1 MAQRL
6 KQEKRLW
13 LRVWLGDPG
22 FYLGGCAP
30 QRNGVTDW
38 WRKWPVVLESCRSFF
53 FWVGGGANPL
63 HPPPRSTPVFNA
75 TYRTGLHGNYD
86 YGLWNSRY
94 NISTGHA
101 HSILIFEK
109 RRNCFWKPVNFDHKC
124 DWQLNKR
131 MCQSLVEVSILPHFF
146 SRCDRPLLAGIWSQK
161 LHLPRDSQ
169 TQTHF

>member
-1 MAQRL
+1 M
-6 KQEKRLW
+6 
-13 LRVWLGDPG
+13 
-22 FYLGGCAP
+22 FYFNTNKS
-30 QRNGVTDW
+30 Q
-38 WRKWPVVLESCRSFF
+38 SIF
-53 FWVGGGANPL
+53 FWQNTSCIRKLQVIFWGGGANPL

-146 SRCDRPLLAGIWSQK
+146 SHCDRPLLETS
-161 LHLPRDSQ
+161 L
-169 TQTHF
+169 TQRFPNSNSFLNQCITFTLNTRASRFVYFIQQEIESLISK

>member
-1 MAQRL
+1 M
-6 KQEKRLW
+6 
-13 LRVWLGDPG
+13 
-22 FYLGGCAP
+22 FYFNTNKSQSIFFG
-30 QRNGVTDW
+30 RI
-38 WRKWPVVLESCRSFF
+38 PVVLESWRSFF
-53 FWVGGGANPL
+53 FGGGGANPL

-101 HSILIFEK
+101 HSILIIGK

-146 SRCDRPLLAGIWSQK
+146 SRCDRPLLETSLTQRFPNSNSFLNQCITFTLNTRASRFCI
-161 LHLPRDSQ
+161 LHSTGDWESHQ
-169 TQTHF
+169 

>member
-1 MAQRL
+1 M
-6 KQEKRLW
+6 
-13 LRVWLGDPG
+13 
-22 FYLGGCAP
+22 FYFNTNKSQSIFFG
-30 QRNGVTDW
+30 RI
-38 WRKWPVVLESCRSFF
+38 PVVLESCRSFF
-53 FWVGGGANPL
+53 FWGGANPL
-63 HPPPRSTPVFNA
+63 HPPPRTTPVFNA

-101 HSILIFEK
+101 HSILIIEK

-146 SRCDRPLLAGIWSQK
+146 SRCDRPLLETSLTQRFPNSNSFLNQCITFTLNTRASRVCI
-161 LHLPRDSQ
+161 LHSTGDWESHQ
-169 TQTHF
+169 

>member
-1 MAQRL
+1 M
-6 KQEKRLW
+6 
-13 LRVWLGDPG
+13 
-22 FYLGGCAP
+22 FYFNTNKSQSIFFG
-30 QRNGVTDW
+30 RI
-38 WRKWPVVLESCRSFF
+38 PVVLESCRSFF
-53 FWVGGGANPL
+53 FWVWGGGGANPL